1 MSKFKR
7 RPNQIIAH
15 KTATFQI
22 HAPTKRRQ
30 ALLHDA
36 MYRNHLAYTRGLKKL
51 LENIEQLKLL
61 KKSDFNKEGDGLIRP
76 MIKSLPLS
84 SSARSGVI
92 EDLLG
97 TISSY
102 IELMKDYEKRIK
114 GKTPEEIKKMGGI
127 PGRPTVPPL
136 ISSEEDW
143 AGRVDALRKVVF
155 LEDENEAKTNLLK
168 ESKAG
173 QLRPLNFPRSRVND
187 GFLLL
192 HDPETDRYFIFLN
205 LFSSKARWAGRKITD
220 LTGLVNVSDGK
231 TLRCKTTTGELF
243 PINFSK
249 DYQLEN
255 FIDNG
260 TPKTAKLIKSEGP
273 LGHAVYNVHIS
284 FEFASEIKPT
294 QTLLGVDRG
303 IINLASLT
311 VISPETGAILEQE
324 NIDGTDLRFIQ
335 RKLERR
341 QKIVQ
346 QSGKRFKNKAR
357 KAEADK
363 AVHRTANEIVRQAVA
378 HNSQVILEDLS
389 PLSSRSTKRKKSNFN
404 RMLNRTQFQKLLFV
418 LNYKL
423 QVAGL
428 PKCRHVCA
436 KYTSITC
443 PECGCQNK
451 KNRNRKDLKNQF
463 CCQGCGYSKDA
474 DLNASYVIAL
484 RRLWRQSMPEAE
496 RKKLFK
502 DLVNTDYAF
511 DRCLKSL
518 AQKRK
523 P

>member
-1 MSKFKR
+1 MSKFQKP
-7 RPNQIIAH
+7 PNQIIAH
-15 KTATFQI
+15 KTATFQL

-36 MYRNHLAYTRGLKKL
+36 MYRNHLAYKRGLKKL

-61 KKSDFNKEGDGLIRP
+61 KKSDFNKEGDRLIRP
-76 MIKSLPLS
+76 LIKSPPLL

-92 EDLLG
+92 EDLLA
-97 TISSY
+97 TISAY
-102 IELMKDYEKRIK
+102 IELGKDYEKRIK
-114 GKTPEEIKKMGGI
+114 GKTPEEIKKMGGV
-127 PGRPTVPPL
+127 PGLPTVPPL

-143 AGRVDALRKVVF
+143 ARRVDAFRKVVF
-155 LEDENEAKTNLLK
+155 LDEEDEAKSKLLK

-173 QLRPLNFPRSRVND
+173 QLRPLNFPRNGVND

-205 LFSSKARWAGRKITD
+205 LFSKEARWAGRKITN
-220 LTGLVNVSDGK
+220 LTGLVNVRNGE
-231 TLRCKTTTGELF
+231 TLRCKTKTGELF

-255 FIDNG
+255 FIHNG
-260 TPKTAKLIKSEGP
+260 TPKTAKLIKSEDS

-294 QTLLGVDRG
+294 KSLLGVDRG

-324 NIDGTDLRFIQ
+324 NVDGTDLRFVQ

-357 KAEADK
+357 KAEANK

-378 HNSQVILEDLS
+378 YNSQVILEDLR

-404 RMLNRTQFQKLLFV
+404 RMLNRTQYQKLLFV

-428 PKCRHVCA
+428 PKCQHVA
-436 KYTSITC
+436 ASYTSITC
-443 PECGCQNK
+443 PECGCQDK
-451 KNRNRKDLKNQF
+451 GNRNRKDLKNQF
-463 CCQGCGYSKDA
+463 LCQDCGYSKDA

-484 RRLWRQSMPEAE
+484 KRLWRQSLPEAE

-502 DLVNTDYAF
+502 NLVNTDYAF
-511 DRCLKSL
+511 DRCLKLL

>member
-324 NIDGTDLRFIQ
+324 NVDGTDLRFIQ

-463 CCQGCGYSKDA
+463 LCQDCGYRSDA

-484 RRLWRQSMPEAE
+484 KRLWRQSLPEAE

>member
-30 ALLHDA
+30 ALLHDS

-92 EDLLG
+92 EDLMG

-260 TPKTAKLIKSEGP
+260 MPKTAKLIKSEGP

-311 VISPETGAILEQE
+311 VISPETGAILEQK

-378 HNSQVILEDLS
+378 HNSQVILEDLR

-404 RMLNRTQFQKLLFV
+404 RMLNRTQYQKLLFV

-428 PKCRHVCA
+428 PKCRHVSA

-474 DLNASYVIAL
+474 DLNASCVIAL

-511 DRCLKSL
+511 DQCLKSL